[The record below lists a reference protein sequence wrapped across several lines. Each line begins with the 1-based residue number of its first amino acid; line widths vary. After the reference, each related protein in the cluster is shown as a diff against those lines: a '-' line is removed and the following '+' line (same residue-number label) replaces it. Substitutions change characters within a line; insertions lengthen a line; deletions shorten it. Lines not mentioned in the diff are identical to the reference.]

1 MRIAGISRFS
11 SVDWPGKLVATLFL
25 QGCPWDCFYCHNPE
39 LISPRRAGRISWQSV
54 HDFLETRKGL
64 LDGVVFSGGEPTM
77 QRALIPALQQA
88 RALGFAVGLHSGGA
102 YPALLTDAL
111 PLIDW
116 IGLDIKAR
124 RDDYSDT
131 TGRTRSGDNAWRSLD
146 TVVAASRARSGT
158 AHPLDYEVRTT
169 VHPGV
174 LDAMALSSLADDV
187 AKAGADTWML
197 QHYRPIGVRAA
208 RIPAATAPYDLE
220 SAAAGLGTGRFQR
233 FGIR

>member
-1 MRIAGISRFS
+1 MRIAGLSRFS

-54 HDFLETRKGL
+54 HGFLETRQGL

-102 YPALLTDAL
+102 YPARLADAL

-131 TGRTRSGDNAWRSLD
+131 TGRNRSGDNAWRSLD
-146 TVVAASRARSGT
+146 TVVAASRGRSGT
-158 AHPLDYEVRTT
+158 AQPLEYEVRTT
-169 VHPGV
+169 VHPAA
-174 LDAMALSSLADDV
+174 LDESALRLLADDV
-187 AKAGADTWML
+187 AASGADTWML
-197 QHYRPIGVRAA
+197 QHYRPVGVRAE
-208 RIPAATAPYDLE
+208 RVTVATAPYDLE
-220 SAAAGLGTGRFQR
+220 SVATGLNAGRFQR